1 MNNENYYNQVK
12 EFLEKKL
19 GEEYQVELQVMDK
32 LNGKKKE
39 GFCIRYKGDDVSSI
53 IYIEGIWESMDP
65 MGKPEMCAEMI
76 FKAYKS
82 KGRRLL
88 RKEICAEDIKN
99 WERVRYKVYPFLM
112 YREWN
117 TDLIAH
123 LVTEPFLDL
132 EIGYYVRIG
141 RMGQSDY
148 GIVKIERGILK
159 VWGISEEALRMQA
172 FSNMEKD
179 EYQTKDLLE
188 LLAGA
193 VELAG
198 ADLPLGILTN
208 GDQYYGAAGILNK
221 KLLMKYANQMDSNLY
236 LIPSS
241 VNEIL
246 IFPDNKGGETK
257 GLNRM
262 IEEINREQ
270 VDLELRLS
278 DHAYYYDREIGEIT
292 IAK

>member
-1 MNNENYYNQVK
+1 
-12 EFLEKKL
+12 
-19 GEEYQVELQVMDK
+19 
-32 LNGKKKE
+32 
-39 GFCIRYKGDDVSSI
+39 
-53 IYIEGIWESMDP
+53 
-65 MGKPEMCAEMI
+65 
-76 FKAYKS
+76 
-82 KGRRLL
+82 
-88 RKEICAEDIKN
+88 
-99 WERVRYKVYPFLM
+99 
-112 YREWN
+112 
-117 TDLIAH
+117 
-123 LVTEPFLDL
+123 
-132 EIGYYVRIG
+132 
-141 RMGQSDY
+141 MGQSDY

-179 EYQTKDLLE
+179 EYQIKDLLE

-246 IFPDNKGGETK
+246 IFPDNKGVETK